1 LSPTAEQLLMGL
13 PHASVGSCQT
23 NKTHIQMKT
32 SGNTVHPSVT
42 DTQVTKFHL
51 LKNYKTLP

>member
-1 LSPTAEQLLMGL
+1 MGL

-32 SGNTVHPSVT
+32 SGNTVHLSVT
-42 DTQVTKFHL
+42 DTQVIKFHL